1 MLRGAMQEKSL
12 VADKR
17 ASFDPA
23 DCEDIERLFKKTR
36 REKEEALM
44 LAVLADAIECFQKYV
59 FAANDREK
67 KVFQEAEDW
76 IIEKNNDWL
85 FSFDNICEALQLT
98 PDYVRQGLLR
108 WKEAKSQG
116 HPETTHRQAEDRSEA
131 LPNNQCISQKTL
143 GKAALF
149 VGYLT
154 PNGNAERFQ
163 AREASTTSRS
173 RSQE

>member
-1 MLRGAMQEKSL
+1 MPRGAMQEKSL

-76 IIEKNNDWL
+76 ILEKNNDWL

-108 WKEAKSQG
+108 WKEAKSQEIRKQ
-116 HPETTHRQAEDRSEA
+116 HVANQRIAVRRVQTTHASAKRHWVRQRS
-131 LPNNQCISQKTL
+131 LSGI
-143 GKAALF
+143 
-149 VGYLT
+149 
-154 PNGNAERFQ
+154 
-163 AREASTTSRS
+163 
-173 RSQE
+173 